1 METIQMSPLAER
13 IRNIALGDIDV
24 LTVQMLENIGI
35 NADEAVVAIRQL
47 VKAKLMKRVEGG
59 YKAI

>member
-1 METIQMSPLAER
+1 MSPLAER